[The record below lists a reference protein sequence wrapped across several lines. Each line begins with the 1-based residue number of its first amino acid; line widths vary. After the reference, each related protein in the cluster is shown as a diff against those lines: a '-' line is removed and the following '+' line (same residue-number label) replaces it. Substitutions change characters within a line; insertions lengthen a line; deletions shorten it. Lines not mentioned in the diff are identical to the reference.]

1 MAPDARVAVYYA
13 PRDDD
18 ALFTDAAAWLGRDPA
33 TGTIV
38 PQPDITGIAE
48 VTAEPRLYGFHAT
61 LKPPMRLAPGYG
73 WKDAAAAAAAL
84 ADRIAP
90 FDLPAL
96 SVQDVFGFLALRET
110 EPSAP
115 LQALADA
122 CVERLDPF
130 RAPPSETELS
140 RRRRAGLTPRQHE
153 MLIRW
158 GYPYVFD
165 TWFFHLTLT
174 RRLSAVEKQVFLP
187 AAESYF
193 ARAIGTRR
201 RVSDICLFVQPAP
214 GAPFVIR
221 ERLPLRG

>member
-1 MAPDARVAVYYA
+1 V
-13 PRDDD
+13 
-18 ALFTDAAAWLGRDPA
+18 
-33 TGTIV
+33 
-38 PQPDITGIAE
+38 
-48 VTAEPRLYGFHAT
+48 
-61 LKPPMRLAPGYG
+61 GYG
-73 WKDAAAAAAAL
+73 WKDVAAAAAAL

-130 RAPPSETELS
+130 RAPPSDTELS
-140 RRRRAGLTPRQHE
+140 RRRRANLTPLQDE
-153 MLIRW
+153 MLTRW

-174 RRLSAVEKQVFLP
+174 RRLSAAEKQVFMP
-187 AAESYF
+187 AAETYF

-221 ERLPLRG
+221 ERLTLRG